1 MPCPA
6 TSLPDFGVLL
16 VCFSDR
22 HFPFL
27 LPFPRHKKMLAKDL
41 KTGTVFKHNEAP
53 HILETVTVQSPSAR
67 GGNTLYKFRARNLV
81 TKQKAD
87 LVCKGTD
94 NLEDADFQ
102 KREVTLMY
110 TDAESVHL
118 LDSEDYNQYS
128 IAATDVENEM
138 KYVAEGLE
146 GLIALIYDG
155 ECVGLQVPATVELTI
170 SQTDPGVKGNS
181 ATGRT
186 KPATLETG
194 CSIQVP
200 EYLKEGE
207 KIKVDTRTHE
217 FLGRA

>member
-1 MPCPA
+1 
-6 TSLPDFGVLL
+6 
-16 VCFSDR
+16 
-22 HFPFL
+22 
-27 LPFPRHKKMLAKDL
+27 MLAKDL
-41 KTGTVFKHNEAP
+41 KPGTVFKYNQAP

-87 LVCKGTD
+87 LSCKGTD
-94 NLEDADFQ
+94 QLEDADFQ

-110 TDAESVHL
+110 ADNEAVHL
-118 LDSEDYNQYS
+118 LDSADYNQYS
-128 IAATDVENEM
+128 IPLGDVEHEM
-138 KYVAEGLE
+138 QYVAEGLE
-146 GLIALIYDG
+146 GMMALIYDG
-155 ECVGLQVPATVELTI
+155 ECVGVQVPATVELTI
-170 SQTDPGVKGNS
+170 TQTDPGVKGNS

-194 CSIQVP
+194 AAIQVP